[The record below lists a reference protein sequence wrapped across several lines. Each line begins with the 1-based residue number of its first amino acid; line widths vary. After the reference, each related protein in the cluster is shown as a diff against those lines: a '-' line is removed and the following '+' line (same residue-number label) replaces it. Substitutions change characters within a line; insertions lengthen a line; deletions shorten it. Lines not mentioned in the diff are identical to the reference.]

1 MSNNQLI
8 VAPTNLPAGQT
19 VREVIANS
27 SNITSKYSARLPV
40 NGHIRLGRKK
50 TSANGMEYP
59 ENVDHFVIDEVP
71 ELKNMIMEDGQ
82 KLGDRPLK
90 TFTGFFVSNE
100 IEQSYPH
107 GLVLFTGAKKDSSGK
122 SVGGTLKCR
131 GTGPEVDKNNVMVNP
146 GIAEYTDV
154 QLDPATGRETKS
166 LIPRQCLGEHGCP
179 DAKNAKGEIV
189 CKPRMRLFIMI
200 PGVSIDGVY
209 EISTGSISSIL
220 DISSRLKFMEM
231 TYGGFKLF
239 PFTFY
244 REGIMLGTGK
254 AKRIQHILKI
264 KPIDSDTYWATD
276 GVKIKEKIDAIR
288 QRDFSV
294 SSNSSTDEMAVKSA
308 QMSAKNAENG
318 ADVSGSGYYQSEVVG
333 PTPQELCDQTLDPK
347 TNAYASQILDCFTE
361 LSQLAGV
368 PNTEQKRKLF
378 IATLIAKNNL
388 KEMEEITKVTLS
400 ALTGKVQQE
409 KAKKNTQ
416 TVVDGG
422 VTANAAHN
430 AADTLI

>member
-27 SNITSKYSARLPV
+27 SNITSKYQARLPV

-71 ELKNMIMEDGQ
+71 ELKNMMMPDGQ

-90 TFTGFFVSNE
+90 SFTGFFVSNE

-107 GLVLFTGAKKDSSGK
+107 GLVLFTGARKGSDGK

-131 GTGPEVDKNNVMVNP
+131 GTGPEVDKNNVMINP

-154 QLDPATGRETKS
+154 QVEAATNREIKQ

-179 DAKNAKGEIV
+179 DAKNAKGEVV

-200 PGVSIDGVY
+200 PSVSIDGVY

-231 TYGGFKLF
+231 TYGGYKLF

-294 SSNSSTDEMAVKSA
+294 NANSSTDEMAQKSA
-308 QMSAKNAENG
+308 QMSARNAANG
-318 ADVSGSGYYQSEVVG
+318 NDGSNSGYYEAEVVG
-333 PTPQELCDQTLDPK
+333 KTAQELCDEVLDSR
-347 TNAYASQILDCFTE
+347 TNAYAGQILDCFTE
-361 LSQLAGV
+361 LSTLRGT

-378 IATLIAKNNL
+378 IAALVAKNNL
-388 KEMEEITKVTLS
+388 KEVEEITKVTLS
-400 ALTGKVQQE
+400 LLDGMIKTDL
-409 KAKKNTQ
+409 AKKNTQ
-416 TVVDGG
+416 TVTPTDGG
-422 VTANAAHN
+422 E
-430 AADTLI
+430 TLI